1 MHQSLFLFIFAF
13 LSVASSTRYESKLTQ
28 YSVPKAT
35 VTAYQSKGFS
45 VSIPDSPG
53 LSLFAFHGNVN
64 SKLDMLD
71 GGSLSKDITKPKN
84 GMWTY
89 TDVSIKLKIGD
100 TINYWLYVVK
110 DGLGY
115 RLDQQ
120 QFVVKELFNDDIY
133 SNIAEVVVVD
143 NPNSNCNPSTIL
155 AGDIHH
161 HHHHYSETS
170 QTTSQCPSDNKSNEF
185 FEKITKQLNVV
196 LMQLQSLH
204 DKTAPLTNKINSL
217 EEVIG
222 ELLKDKDNGTKLL
235 LIGTNPPQD
244 SNAYEAIRGVITDRL
259 DLNDLSASIKF
270 AEILKEGG
278 IMFEVKTSIEKHRIL
293 IRAQERFNTDKRKIV
308 NFGYND
314 KSKPNSE
321 VPDIFH
327 RTGDTEKSMEET
339 QTDVGDRFVFE

>member
-1 MHQSLFLFIFAF
+1 MHQSLFLFIFGF
-13 LSVASSTRYESKLTQ
+13 LSVVSSTRYESKLTQ

-64 SKLDMLD
+64 NKLDVLD

-89 TDVSIKLKIGD
+89 TDDSIKLKIGD

-133 SNIAEVVVVD
+133 SNIAEVVFLD
-143 NPNSNCNPSTIL
+143 NPNSNCNPSTVL

-170 QTTSQCPSDNKSNEF
+170 QSMSQCPSENKSNEF
-185 FEKITKQLNVV
+185 FRKNYQTIECCVDATSVAARQNC
-196 LMQLQSLH
+196 
-204 DKTAPLTNKINSL
+204 PTNK
-217 EEVIG
+217 
-222 ELLKDKDNGTKLL
+222 
-235 LIGTNPPQD
+235 
-244 SNAYEAIRGVITDRL
+244 
-259 DLNDLSASIKF
+259 
-270 AEILKEGG
+270 
-278 IMFEVKTSIEKHRIL
+278 
-293 IRAQERFNTDKRKIV
+293 
-308 NFGYND
+308 
-314 KSKPNSE
+314 
-321 VPDIFH
+321 
-327 RTGDTEKSMEET
+327 
-339 QTDVGDRFVFE
+339 